1 MTSQSFFNELTR
13 SFPYQA
19 TLQQQL
25 FFEKISDFVTTKQK
39 NSLFLLTGYA
49 GTGKTSVIASLVNT
63 LPLLNIRP
71 ILMAPTGRAA
81 KVMSNYSGTPAF
93 TIHRKIYHPRKK
105 QDGDI
110 AFSLQ
115 QNKHKNTLFI
125 VDESSM
131 ISDQLMEM
139 GSYQGSSLL
148 DDLIEY
154 VYTGENCYLL
164 LVGDPAQ
171 LPPVGVAES
180 PALDADLLGRQF
192 FLTITA
198 MRLEEVMRQEA
209 NSGVLFNATQIRDR
223 IEDHFFEGYRF
234 QLDPFKD
241 IIRLQEGFEIQEAI
255 QEAYSKYGIHETAIV
270 VRTNKKA
277 NKYNEQIRGRILF
290 REERISTGDYLM
302 VVKNNYFWLDDQSQA
317 GFIANGDLIELLEIY
332 KHYNLYGFSFARV
345 KIRMVDYPD
354 MAPFETLLMLDTLSM
369 DTPALNPEA
378 TQRLFHEVL
387 MDYAEEGAR
396 YKQIAKVK
404 QNEFFNALQ
413 VKFAYAVTCH
423 KAQGGQWDVVFVD
436 QPYLPQ
442 GVDREYFRW
451 LYTSLTRAKEKVYL
465 LGFESEYF
473 NS

>member
-1 MTSQSFFNELTR
+1 MTSQLFFNGLTK
-13 SFPYQA
+13 SFPFQA
-19 TLQQQL
+19 TVQQQQ
-25 FFEKISDFVTTKQK
+25 FFEKISVFVTEKQK
-39 NSLFLLTGYA
+39 NSLFILSGYA
-49 GTGKTSVIASLVNT
+49 GTGKTSVIATLVQM
-63 LPLLNIRP
+63 LPLLP
-71 ILMAPTGRAA
+71 MKSVLMAPTGRAS
-81 KVMSNYSGTPAF
+81 KVMSNYSGIPAY

-105 QDGDI
+105 PDGGI
-110 AFSLQ
+110 VFSLQ

-131 ISDQLMEM
+131 ISDHLMEM

-148 DDLIEY
+148 EDVIQY
-154 VYTGENCYLL
+154 VYSGENCFLL

-171 LPPVGVAES
+171 LPPVGVDES
-180 PALDADLLGRQF
+180 PALDATLLAQQF
-192 FLTITA
+192 HLEVTSL
-198 MRLEEVMRQEA
+198 RLEEVMRQEA
-209 NSGVLFNATQIRDR
+209 NSGILFNATQIRNC

-255 QEAYSKYGIHETAIV
+255 HEAYSNHGINETAIV

-290 REERISTGDYLM
+290 REEQISTGDYLM
-302 VVKNNYFWLDDQSQA
+302 VVKNNYFWLDEQSQA

-354 MAPFETLLMLDTLSM
+354 MAPFETLLLLDTLSM
-369 DTPALNPEA
+369 DTPALSQEA
-378 TQRLFHEVL
+378 SQRLFQEVML
-387 MDYAEEGAR
+387 DYAEEGAR

-436 QPYLPQ
+436 QPYLPH

-465 LGFESEYF
+465 LGFESDYF
-473 NS
+473 